1 METNTNESK
10 LLTPAELA
18 NILGLNIASLR
29 NWRWKG
35 KGPKY
40 IKVGHLVRY
49 KQSDV
54 NEFIDEQ
61 SRTSTS
67 DIPEKNNEY

>member
-1 METNTNESK
+1 METNINESK
-10 LLTPAELA
+10 LLTPKEVA
-18 NILGLNIASLR
+18 NILGLNQASLR

-35 KGPKY
+35 SGPVF

-54 NEFIDEQ
+54 NKFIEEQ

-67 DIPEKNNEY
+67 DNSKNKNED